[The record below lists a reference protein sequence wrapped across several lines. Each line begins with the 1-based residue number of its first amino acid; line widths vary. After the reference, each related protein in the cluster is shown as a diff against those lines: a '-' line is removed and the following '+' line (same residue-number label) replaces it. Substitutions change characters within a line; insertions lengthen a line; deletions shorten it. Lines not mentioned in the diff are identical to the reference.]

1 MYRFC
6 GLNTDSRIFLAP
18 LAGFSDA
25 GFRALCVENGAGVTY
40 TEMVSAKGMCYMSP
54 GTEALLYRDGN
65 DPDCIAQ
72 IFGSEPEFMRRAAAD
87 ERLASFP
94 AIDINMGCPV
104 RKVFS
109 NGDGSALMLK
119 PELIRDVVAAV
130 VEGSGRPVTVK
141 IRAGIKQG
149 QTLAVECA
157 LAAQEGGASAVC
169 VHPRYREQMY
179 GGVADHEVTAAVKA
193 AVSVPV
199 IASGDITDA
208 RSYLQVKA
216 QSHADFFMIGR
227 GALGKPWIFGALN
240 EVERLSETVGD
251 ERALA
256 ESGEIFS
263 EHSSRFNA
271 LDAVKRHIEILLRIL
286 PPRAVA
292 NSMKMHLCHYA
303 KNTRRAKEVRMAV
316 AKATSVEDIV
326 AIAER
331 YFTA

>member
-25 GFRALCVENGAGVTY
+25 GFRALCAENGAGVTY

-208 RSYLQVKA
+208 KSYLQVKA

-227 GALGKPWIFGALN
+227 GALGKPWISA
-240 EVERLSETVGD
+240 
-251 ERALA
+251 
-256 ESGEIFS
+256 
-263 EHSSRFNA
+263 HSTRWKGCR
-271 LDAVKRHIEILLRIL
+271 KRW
-286 PPRAVA
+286 
-292 NSMKMHLCHYA
+292 
-303 KNTRRAKEVRMAV
+303 
-316 AKATSVEDIV
+316 ATSVRSPNRARFSASIP
-326 AIAER
+326 R
-331 YFTA
+331 FSTH